1 MMRRQSLKRKGVRTM
16 SVLIKQEIGRNGI
29 GRLGELFRE
38 WLEENHK
45 PADEPIMTFELV
57 SFFEYVENALWNGR

>member
-1 MMRRQSLKRKGVRTM
+1 MN
-16 SVLIKQEIGRNGI
+16 VLIKQEIGRNSI

-45 PADEPIMTFELV
+45 SADEPLAPYELAE
-57 SFFEYVENALWNGR
+57 FFEYVDNALWNGR

>member
-1 MMRRQSLKRKGVRTM
+1 MTIEQVIRAN
-16 SVLIKQEIGRNGI
+16 SV

-45 PADEPIMTFELV
+45 PADEPLTPYDLSE
-57 SFFEYVENALWNGR
+57 FFEYVDNALWNGR